1 VLGFLTGHTSI
12 ADVENT
18 VVKARREYEAKGQK
32 RQTVLIWLNKL
43 SLGIRYYSQA
53 LDMLAQHHP
62 EYVALAW
69 GAVKFVLTV
78 NFIVRRCDIADE
90 ILLGRHKPCR
100 AY

>member
-1 VLGFLTGHTSI
+1 VLGFLAGRTSI
-12 ADVENT
+12 VDVENT
-18 VVKARREYEAKGQK
+18 VERAKREYEAKGQK
-32 RQTVLIWLNKL
+32 RRAVMNWLNKL

-78 NFIVRRCDIADE
+78 RR
-90 ILLGRHKPCR
+90 IL
-100 AY
+100 